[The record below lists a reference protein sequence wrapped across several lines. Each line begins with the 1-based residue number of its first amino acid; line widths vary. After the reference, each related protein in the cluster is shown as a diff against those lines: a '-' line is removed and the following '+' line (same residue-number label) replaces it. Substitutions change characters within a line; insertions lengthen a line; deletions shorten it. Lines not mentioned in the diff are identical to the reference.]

1 MSPVIKIE
9 NLYKEYRLGTIGYGT
24 LREDMVSWWAKIKG
38 RPDPNSIIGQSNGK
52 IISSTDHILA
62 LNNINLEVKQG
73 ERLGII
79 GKNGAGKTTLLKI
92 LAQIASPTHGR
103 VMAKGKIASLIAV
116 GTGFHSELTGRENV
130 YLNGSILGLTKKEI
144 DNRFNEIVEFS
155 GVEKFI
161 DTPVKR
167 YSSGMSVRL
176 GFAVAA
182 HLDPDILVVDEV
194 LAVGDAEF
202 RKKAL
207 EKMKP
212 DGISE
217 SKTILFVSHNMQ
229 AIKQLCDRC
238 ILLENGNLINDGSP
252 DEVISYYLKGDS
264 NNELISYNDNF
275 THLNNNDYVSI
286 NSVRLIDKNNNEI
299 KEVENNQTI
308 GVEINYDIKKNK
320 LILPSVNVYNN
331 FGEVLFSSIDRILN
345 KAEARKLGQHK
356 CIMWFP
362 NYFFSEGLF
371 SVAITLFIPSP
382 ITSERL
388 IETEQILRFKIIDRD
403 LNELIGFK
411 SEDRPTSLRPQF
423 EWTYEKT

>member
-24 LREDMVSWWAKIKG
+24 LREDMESWWAKIKG

-79 GKNGAGKTTLLKI
+79 GNNGAGKTTLLKI

-229 AIKQLCDRC
+229 AI
-238 ILLENGNLINDGSP
+238 
-252 DEVISYYLKGDS
+252 
-264 NNELISYNDNF
+264 
-275 THLNNNDYVSI
+275 
-286 NSVRLIDKNNNEI
+286 
-299 KEVENNQTI
+299 
-308 GVEINYDIKKNK
+308 
-320 LILPSVNVYNN
+320 
-331 FGEVLFSSIDRILN
+331 
-345 KAEARKLGQHK
+345 
-356 CIMWFP
+356 
-362 NYFFSEGLF
+362 
-371 SVAITLFIPSP
+371 
-382 ITSERL
+382 
-388 IETEQILRFKIIDRD
+388 
-403 LNELIGFK
+403 
-411 SEDRPTSLRPQF
+411 
-423 EWTYEKT
+423 

>member
-9 NLYKEYRLGTIGYGT
+9 NLYKEYRLGTIGYGM
-24 LREDMVSWWAKIKG
+24 LREDLVSWWAKIKG

-103 VMAKGKIASLIAV
+103 VMAKGRIASLIAV
-116 GTGFHSELTGRENV
+116 GTGFHGELTGRENV

-144 DNRFNEIVEFS
+144 DNRYNKIVEFS

-167 YSSGMSVRL
+167 YSSGMNVRL

-207 EKMKP
+207 ETMKP

-217 SKTILFVSHNMQ
+217 SKTILFVSHNME

-238 ILLENGNLINDGSP
+238 ILLENGNLIIDGSP
-252 DEVISYYLKGDS
+252 DEVVSYYLKGDS

-275 THLNNNDYVSI
+275 THFKNNNYVSI
-286 NSVRLIDKNNNEI
+286 NLARLIDKKNNEI
-299 KEVENNQTI
+299 KEVENNQAI
-308 GVEINYDIKKNK
+308 GVEINYDIKKSK
-320 LILPSVNVYNN
+320 LIMPSVNVYNN
-331 FGEVLFSSIDRILN
+331 FGEILFSSLDRILN
-345 KAEARKLGQHK
+345 KSEAMKIGKHK
-356 CIMWFP
+356 CIIWFP
-362 NYFFSEGLF
+362 NYFFSEGIF
-371 SVAITLFIPSP
+371 NVGITLFAPSP
-382 ITSERL
+382 NTSERL
-388 IETEQILRFKIIDRD
+388 IDTGQILRFKIIDRD
-403 LNELIGFK
+403 LNKLTGFI
-411 SEDRPTSLRPQF
+411 SEDSPTSLRPQF
-423 EWTYEKT
+423 KWTYDKT